1 MARRLPVSSWPPPP
15 QDTPACAL
23 CERAAPH
30 LTEHHLIPRSQGR
43 RRGAKVSDLPTAM
56 LCGPCHKFLHRT
68 FSNAELA
75 QDYSAVDAL
84 LEHEDVRRFVAWI
97 KKQPASRS
105 VRVR

>member
-1 MARRLPVSSWPPPP
+1 MARRLPLSSWPPPA
-15 QDTPACAL
+15 QDTPVCAL
-23 CERAAPH
+23 CGRAAPH

-43 RRGAKVSDLPTAM
+43 HRGAKVSDLPTAA

-75 QDYSAVDAL
+75 QEYSAVETL
-84 LEHEDVRRFVAWI
+84 LQHEDVRRFVAWVR
-97 KKQPASRS
+97 KQPASRS